1 MHPTEAVLAEP
12 ASLHTQAAEW
22 LSQYPTIRHWMI
34 DGDLGAGK
42 TTLVQAFSQA
52 LGVEEAVASPTFAL
66 AHTYRSPG
74 GPVHHLD
81 LYRLS
86 SLDEAL
92 DAGLLD
98 TIDGTDYAFVEW
110 AERLPEFRPAAEY
123 IHIYLSVEAD
133 GTRRAR
139 LQPRYEHA

>member
-1 MHPTEAVLAEP
+1 M
-12 ASLHTQAAEW
+12 QAAEW
-22 LSQYPTIRHWMI
+22 LFRYPAVRHWLI

-42 TTLVQAFSQA
+42 TTLVQAFCRA
-52 LGVEEAVASPTFAL
+52 LGVTEAVASPTFAL

-92 DAGLLD
+92 EAGLLD
-98 TIDGTDYAFVEW
+98 VIDGTEYAFVEW
-110 AERLPEFRPAAEY
+110 ADRLPDFRPAADY
-123 IHIYLSVEAD
+123 IHIYLSIEAD

-139 LQPRYEHA
+139 LLPPYEHA